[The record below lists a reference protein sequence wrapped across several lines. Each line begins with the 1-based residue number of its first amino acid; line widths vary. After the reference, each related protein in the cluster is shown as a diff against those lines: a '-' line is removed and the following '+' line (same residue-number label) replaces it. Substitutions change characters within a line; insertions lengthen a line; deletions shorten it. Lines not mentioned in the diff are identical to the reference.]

1 MGRDTTIV
9 NRVVAIITARG
20 GSKGI
25 LRKNLRELAGK
36 PLIQYTFDAAQS
48 STLIDEIVL
57 STDDEEIANFA
68 IERGIS
74 VPFMRP
80 KDLASDE
87 ASSRDVLTHALQ
99 QIPKYDHFILLQPT
113 SPLRTSRHVDEA
125 LGMYLENNLN
135 SLVSVSQVTEHPD
148 WMYERNSDGFLIT
161 LNETPVV
168 ARRQDLRRIYLPN
181 GAIYIRE
188 INDFWSSSKI
198 LGDHSFGFVMSEDSS
213 IDIDT
218 EIDLVKAEWF
228 LNRNTTPKIE
238 D

>member
-1 MGRDTTIV
+1 M
-9 NRVVAIITARG
+9 NSVVAIITARG

-25 LRKNLRELAGK
+25 PRKNLRELGGK

-80 KDLASDE
+80 NDLASDE

-99 QIPKYDHFILLQPT
+99 HISKYDNFILLQPT
-113 SPLRTSRHVDEA
+113 SPLRTSVHIDEA
-125 LGMYLENNLN
+125 IATYISRRLN
-135 SLVSVSQVTEHPD
+135 SLVSISKVSQHPN
-148 WMYERNSDGFLIT
+148 WMYKLEESGYLT
-161 LNETPVV
+161 PLMKETIVS
-168 ARRQDLRRIYLPN
+168 RRQDLSGLFIPT

-188 INDFWSSSKI
+188 VVDFLASGKI
-198 LGDHSFGFVMSEDSS
+198 IGDESFGFAMSQESS

-218 EIDLVKAEWF
+218 DVDLIVAEQI
-228 LNRNTTPKIE
+228 LTNTKNERTI
-238 D
+238 